1 MGKRTANDVIVCYA
15 PRTLSANGVW
25 RGDNPI
31 DYSIPLVILQ
41 MTIVVATSRLLVLAL
56 RPLRQPR
63 VVSEILGGV
72 ILGPSM
78 LGRVQ
83 GFTDTFFPLRSLMVL
98 ETLANVGLIYF
109 LFLVGV
115 EMDLTV
121 VRKTGKRALA
131 VAIGGMVLPFVVGAC
146 FCFVLRDNKPNSLGT
161 CPYILF
167 IGVALSVTSFP
178 VLARILV
185 ELKMTNSEIGRLSM
199 ASALLNDTCAW
210 ILLVV
215 AIAAAG
221 NGSKSLNS
229 LWVILASAG
238 FVVVCFVVVRP
249 AITWMVRTT
258 SDGEASN
265 DFSICVILTGVMIS
279 SFITD
284 AMGAHSVFGAF
295 VFGLIIPNGDLGV
308 VLMEKIGDFVSGLL
322 LPLFFTISGLKTDL
336 ASIKSFRTWGV
347 LQLITILSCA
357 GKIVGTV
364 IVTSFL
370 RMSLNEGFI
379 LGLLMNAKGLIEL
392 IVLNVGKDQEVLD
405 DESFAVM
412 VIVAVVMTGII
423 SPVVATMYKPTKT
436 SISYKRRT
444 LQRSVHDGELRVL
457 ACIYT
462 PCNVPA
468 SINLLEAL
476 NPTNKSPLCI
486 YVLHL
491 VELTG
496 GSSGMLIVHN
506 AHNSS
511 HMALNQTQAQ
521 SDNIIQAFENFERN
535 SSFVSVHPHTAVSP
549 YNSIHDDICGV
560 AEDKHV
566 ALIII
571 PFHKLQML
579 DGGLKASNPAF
590 RTVNRNLLANAP
602 CSVGILIDRGLSG
615 SARYS
620 TGEVSHHVGVLFFGG
635 PDDREALACGWRM
648 CEHPGT
654 SLTVMRYIPGADLSP
669 TDDQNDDPRM
679 LTVETNIS
687 WENGLDDEYINDFRT
702 KNVDAESIV
711 YIEYVVN
718 NSEETV
724 TAIKNLDDYYD
735 LLIVGRG
742 NGTVSPLLDGLAER
756 SECPELGAVGDI
768 VAESDFS
775 STVSVLIIQQYV
787 GAFQHESLGSPDS
800 ALSDDELIC
809 RRTSPP
815 RKTV

>member
-1 MGKRTANDVIVCYA
+1 MGKRTANDLVVCYA
-15 PRTLSANGVW
+15 PRTLSAHGVW
-25 RGDNPI
+25 KGDNPI

-63 VVSEILGGV
+63 VVSEILV
-72 ILGPSM
+72 
-78 LGRVQ
+78 R
-83 GFTDTFFPLRSLMVL
+83 RSNIRSIDVRTRSRIYRHVFSVEELMVL

-146 FCFVLRDNKPNSLGT
+146 FSFVLRDNKPNSLGT
-161 CPYILF
+161 GPYILF

-185 ELKMTNSEIGRLSM
+185 ELKMTNSEIGKLSM

-284 AMGAHSVFGAF
+284 AMGTHSVFGAF

-308 VLMEKIGDFVSGLL
+308 VLMDKIGDFVSGLL
-322 LPLFFTISGLKTDL
+322 LPLFFTISGLKTHL

-347 LQLITILSCA
+347 LLLITVLSCA
-357 GKIVGTV
+357 
-364 IVTSFL
+364 
-370 RMSLNEGFI
+370 
-379 LGLLMNAKGLIEL
+379 GLIEL
-392 IVLNVGKDQEVLD
+392 IVLNIGKDQEVVLD

-412 VIVAVVMTGII
+412 VIVAVVMTAII

-436 SISYKRRT
+436 CISYKRRT

-457 ACIYT
+457 ACIHT
-462 PCNVPA
+462 PRNVPA
-468 SINLLEAL
+468 TINLLEAL

-496 GSSGMLIVHN
+496 RSSGMLIVHN

-521 SDNIIQAFENFERN
+521 SDNIIQAFKNLERN

-549 YNSIHDDICGV
+549 YNSIHDDICGM

-571 PFHKLQML
+571 PFHKLQTL

-602 CSVGILIDRGLSG
+602 CSVGILIDRGPSG
-615 SARYS
+615 TSQYS
-620 TGEVSHHVGVLFFGG
+620 TSEVSHHVGVLFFGG

-724 TAIKNLDDYYD
+724 TAIKNIDDYYD

-756 SECPELGAVGDI
+756 SECPELGAIGDI

-775 STVSVLIIQQYV
+775 STMSVLIIQQYV
-787 GAFQHESLGSPDS
+787 GHSNMNRWDHRIAHYRMTSLS
-800 ALSDDELIC
+800 AGGHHRLGKPCKLFG
-809 RRTSPP
+809 T
-815 RKTV
+815 